1 MEFLTK
7 ILPKEKHFILEPL
20 SCLFRIIL
28 LLYKEDGT
36 KISIINNA
44 ITYNHPHMF
53 QGLFRNVNGDK
64 REDLHNIHNPIIK
77 SLEWYPHTDEKYKF
91 FYEQCILGLEKLK
104 KCYSDESIICYTLQ
118 HYINAIQ
125 MSLQNKQQQDI
136 QENSEEIQCIKESPL
151 LKELE
156 GFWDTHEIEI
166 IYKTFLLLQEK
177 NDDTYIRIID
187 ELITL
192 KEKQLEDY
200 ILKYSTSYK

>member
-1 MEFLTK
+1 
-7 ILPKEKHFILEPL
+7 
-20 SCLFRIIL
+20 
-28 LLYKEDGT
+28 
-36 KISIINNA
+36 
-44 ITYNHPHMF
+44 
-53 QGLFRNVNGDK
+53 
-64 REDLHNIHNPIIK
+64 
-77 SLEWYPHTDEKYKF
+77 
-91 FYEQCILGLEKLK
+91 
-104 KCYSDESIICYTLQ
+104 
-118 HYINAIQ
+118 